1 MLARPT
7 FETGRQ
13 GWAER
18 CDQRDLVR
26 LGPLTQEAASGL
38 CRSLLAPAE
47 NVPAAA
53 IQLLVDRTH
62 GIPIQIVELVRA
74 LKDGGLVRQ
83 NARTG
88 TWYLATDELG
98 SLPDLP
104 LVEWLA
110 ARELESLPKDLA
122 SHARLAAMLG
132 ADLVPEEIGGVLAE
146 LERAGAAA
154 PFPLDAAVATKQL
167 LKRGVLVERRREQ
180 LSFRH
185 ALVRDAVFNSVP
197 ESIRRPIHQAA
208 LRFYS
213 GPCLLP
219 PRQRLARLAF
229 HAAQSGLPDVAANSY
244 FALAE
249 QAQSRH
255 AYLEAESMYTRA
267 LEQMTSEATPRRLA
281 SFRCRGL
288 MRYRLSRYEDA
299 CKDFELARA
308 IAHRMGELE
317 AEVETLLDEATA
329 LDWVDE
335 YRRSKELVDKAEW
348 MARNHDSAMIEA
360 RVLMGLGRSCVRFNS
375 YERAA
380 ELYLLAVEKAEQLGD
395 AAYETYVIS
404 LLHRGYVLAS
414 LGRLEESERAFNR
427 VIPLCEE
434 RGDKLH
440 LGAAIG
446 NRFMLWTCRNDEE
459 GLLTDLHRLLQICR
473 EMGNGRME
481 QQAHFYLGLFL
492 RWLGELGDAEKHAR
506 RAMEIDGK
514 RLGEAARPESALL
527 LARVLSAAGNA
538 TGARDILNQIQTRRS
553 RAQERRDR
561 EFDLLPGEEVFF
573 AMVDLASRQAS
584 REEWDKLRTRAMRC
598 LTGQDLIEFCE
609 MRGRAAR
616 RRGADDEALRAF
628 DEAVRLAGQVPNV
641 MLKRLQGELS
651 SMIGS

>member
-1 MLARPT
+1 
-7 FETGRQ
+7 
-13 GWAER
+13 
-18 CDQRDLVR
+18 
-26 LGPLTQEAASGL
+26 
-38 CRSLLAPAE
+38 
-47 NVPAAA
+47 
-53 IQLLVDRTH
+53 
-62 GIPIQIVELVRA
+62 
-74 LKDGGLVRQ
+74 
-83 NARTG
+83 
-88 TWYLATDELG
+88 
-98 SLPDLP
+98 LP
-104 LVEWLA
+104 E
-110 ARELESLPKDLA
+110 
-122 SHARLAAMLG
+122 
-132 ADLVPEEIGGVLAE
+132 
-146 LERAGAAA
+146 
-154 PFPLDAAVATKQL
+154 
-167 LKRGVLVERRREQ
+167 
-180 LSFRH
+180 
-185 ALVRDAVFNSVP
+185 
-197 ESIRRPIHQAA
+197 
-208 LRFYS
+208 
-213 GPCLLP
+213 
-219 PRQRLARLAF
+219 
-229 HAAQSGLPDVAANSY
+229 VAANSY

-267 LEQMTSEATPRRLA
+267 LEQMTAEASPRRLA

-308 IAHRMGELE
+308 IAHQLGELE

-335 YRRSKELVDKAEW
+335 YRRSRELVEKAEL
-348 MARNHDSAMIEA
+348 MARNHASPMIEA

-375 YERAA
+375 YARAA
-380 ELYLLAVEKAEQLGD
+380 QLYQLAVEKAEQLGD

-414 LGRLEESERAFNR
+414 LGRLDESERAFNR

-446 NRFMLWTCRNDEE
+446 NRLMLWTGRNDEE
-459 GLLTDLHRLLQICR
+459 SLLADLHRLLQICR

-527 LARVLSAAGNA
+527 LARVLAAAGNA
-538 TGARDILNQIQTRRS
+538 TGAREILNQIQTRRS
-553 RAQERRDR
+553 RAQERKDR

-573 AMVDLASRQAS
+573 AMVDLASREAS
-584 REEWDKLRTRAMRC
+584 REEWETLRTRALKC

-616 RRGADDEALRAF
+616 RRSAG
-628 DEAVRLAGQVPNV
+628 DEAVRAFQEAVMLAGQVPNV
-641 MLKRLQGELS
+641 MLNRLQGELS
-651 SMIGS
+651 SMTS